1 MSSAGS
7 AFGSESMGIN
17 LISGESNAIAAE
29 TDAGHSST
37 NTSGSSSGMKPGT
50 TPSAKTTGS
59 VNISIKW
66 AD

>member
-1 MSSAGS
+1 
-7 AFGSESMGIN
+7 MGIN

-37 NTSGSSSGMKPGT
+37 NTSGDSSASGSSSGMKPGT

>member
-1 MSSAGS
+1 MGMNLINKTSVEPGAGS
-7 AFGSESMGIN
+7 
-17 LISGESNAIAAE
+17 
-29 TDAGHSST
+29 
-37 NTSGSSSGMKPGT
+37 KPGT